1 MIATVDFASLQ
12 DPQGLLSN
20 LKSRTT
26 RPNRRAFESCRIPA
40 AQGSCWP
47 VPLALAFTMRVRV
60 RVRVRVLGGDRV
72 GLRIEALQAAV
83 RGPGIG
89 ATRRAPLR
97 PAAPGRALATD
108 GHTPFNLT
116 MRPGRP
122 GPGLSA
128 YSSRL
133 PDRAGAE

>member
-72 GLRIEALQAAV
+72 GLRIEALPRFGARESGRLAG
-83 RGPGIG
+83 RPCGPG
-89 ATRRAPLR
+89 RRRPAGPLR
-97 PAAPGRALATD
+97 RTGTR
-108 GHTPFNLT
+108 
-116 MRPGRP
+116 
-122 GPGLSA
+122 LST
-128 YSSRL
+128 
-133 PDRAGAE
+133 